1 MIITAAHGS
10 GGSATNKLV
19 AEVFAKHFNNDI
31 LNRMEDSAV
40 VPASGRIAISTDSF
54 VVTPRIFPGGDI
66 GKLAICGTVNDLLM
80 SGAIPKYLTCGFI
93 IEEGASIE
101 ELDRIAT
108 SMEVT
113 AKEAGVNI
121 VAGDTKVIEGEGGVY
136 INTTGVG
143 FVPPERAL
151 SVTKMEE
158 EDVILLSG
166 TLGDHHATILS
177 SRMNIENTI
186 KSDCRVLN
194 KAVEALFDAGINIKA
209 MRDVTRGGLGTIL
222 NEFSNGSG
230 KGIEIEEK
238 ALPVD
243 PQVQGFCSILGLNP
257 IYMGNEGKFIA
268 VVPKNQA
275 ELALKTLKGLEGY
288 EEAAIIGKVVN
299 KAGVTMRTRL
309 GGVIRVDVLQG
320 EGLPRIC

>member
-19 AEVFAKHFNNDI
+19 AEVFAKHFNNEI

-40 VPASGRIAISTDSF
+40 VPSSGKIAISTDSF
-54 VVTPRIFPGGDI
+54 VVTPRFFPGGDI
-66 GKLAICGTVNDLLM
+66 GKLAVCGTLNDLSM

-101 ELDRIAT
+101 ELDRIAN
-108 SMEVT
+108 SMELAASV
-113 AKEAGVNI
+113 AGVTI
-121 VAGDTKVIEGEGGVY
+121 VAGDTKVIEGQGGIY
-136 INTTGVG
+136 INTSGVG
-143 FVPPERAL
+143 FVPQERAL

-186 KSDCRVLN
+186 ASDCRVL
-194 KAVEALFDAGINIKA
+194 KGAVEALFDAGIDIKA

-222 NEFSNGSG
+222 NEFANGSG
-230 KGIEIEEK
+230 KGIEIEE
-238 ALPVD
+238 ASLPVSS
-243 PQVQGFCSILGLNP
+243 QVQGFCSILGLNP
-257 IYMGNEGKFIA
+257 LYMGNEGKFIA
-268 VVPKNQA
+268 VVPKKQA
-275 ELALKTLKGLEGY
+275 ELALNTLRGLEGY
-288 EEAAIIGKVVN
+288 EQAAIIGKVVE
-299 KAGVTMRTRL
+299 KAGVTMRTKL